1 MSPNNQKIETDEI
14 DLGEIIRNFWKEKF
28 LILSIS
34 LLFSAL
40 TYTHIA
46 LKPKTFQTTIVLKSI
61 PITLLA
67 KFDDIIN
74 IQHKQEQQEQ
84 EQQQNQQT
92 TFASLLEEDFQQK
105 LNSFDNLDA
114 FVKQNNTINSFKTLL
129 KENQISAKD
138 YFISG
143 TSKNKFGQQKD
154 EKNKVIE
161 NIYYLNFPKELKGD
175 EFLNKYVLFIF
186 QNSEKRIKNEIVS
199 LLSVKKSRYDKSLLI
214 AKKLNI
220 QEPILQQK
228 LQDRSLFMIN
238 EPKELYYSGVKVI
251 QNEIDNLNNTIME
264 AKKLKLDFNPV
275 LDKASKPINIS
286 DSPLKFGILGFIVGL
301 LSSLIYIII
310 RNVLKAG

>member
-28 LILSIS
+28 FILSIS

-46 LKPKTFQTTIVLKSI
+46 LKPNTFQTTIVLKSI

-74 IQHKQEQQEQ
+74 IQQQQEQQ

-105 LNSFDNLDA
+105 LNSFDNLDS

-138 YFISG
+138 YFING
-143 TSKNKFGQQKD
+143 TSKNRFGQQKD
-154 EKNKVIE
+154 KKNKVIE

-175 EFLNKYVLFIF
+175 EFLDKYVLFIF

-214 AKKLNI
+214 AKNLNI

-251 QNEIDNLNNTIME
+251 QNEIDNLNNTITE

-286 DSPLKFGILGFIVGL
+286 DSPLKFGIFGFIVGL
-301 LSSLIYIII
+301 FSSLIYIII